1 MKKYTHT
8 LIFLHG
14 FTMSP
19 NDNKYLTDKILKLFP
34 KEMKVR
40 VLNPKAPLR
49 KITCYKKDIY
59 TAWFDYYTNLNDKK
73 EKINETQIKL
83 IRKDYIR

>member
-19 NDNKYLTDKILKLFP
+19 KDNKYFTDKILKLFP

-40 VLNPKAPLR
+40 VFHP
-49 KITCYKKDIY
+49 
-59 TAWFDYYTNLNDKK
+59 
-73 EKINETQIKL
+73 
-83 IRKDYIR
+83 

>member
-14 FTMSP
+14 FTMLP
-19 NDNKYLTDKILKLFP
+19 KDNIYFTDKILKLFP

-40 VLNPKAPLR
+40 VFIQKPL
-49 KITCYKKDIY
+49 
-59 TAWFDYYTNLNDKK
+59 
-73 EKINETQIKL
+73 
-83 IRKDYIR
+83 